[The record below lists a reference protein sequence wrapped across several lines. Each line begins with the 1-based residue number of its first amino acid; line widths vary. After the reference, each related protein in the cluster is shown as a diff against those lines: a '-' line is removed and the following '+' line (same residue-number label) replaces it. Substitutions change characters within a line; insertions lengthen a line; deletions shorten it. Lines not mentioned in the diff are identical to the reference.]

1 MNNLNELKQNANV
14 HNEQDYKCEICD
26 KEFENNDGL
35 KKHVKVVHNFVD
47 ENQCNICQKV
57 FKIQSQLTKHME
69 ISHQKSDQNQ
79 CKMLITMKYK

>member
-47 ENQCNICQKV
+47 ENQCNI
-57 FKIQSQLTKHME
+57 
-69 ISHQKSDQNQ
+69 
-79 CKMLITMKYK
+79 